1 MGRQKLISGHIR
13 KHKQSGLLYVVLSLP
28 KPEGGTE
35 AKWISTGLKD
45 QRGNK
50 KKADEI
56 LQNLR
61 REYTEKLEKAI
72 KPGNEMLF
80 GDFMIFW
87 LSTVKGDLKQT
98 TYNGYYS
105 NIHKVIAP
113 YFNDE
118 NITLAELTAE
128 HIEEFYSEQLLRVKP
143 NTVLRYH
150 ANIHKALRFAAKKR
164 DKPWYKPFIME
175 EVEPPS
181 PNDFE
186 AKFLNEDKV
195 VELAQAVKGREMEL
209 PVLLGAYYGLRRGEV
224 LGLRWSC
231 IDFEN
236 NAILINHSVCELTIK
251 GKRQF
256 VFQTPKSKA
265 SIRSLPLDAISKD
278 ILLQK
283 MQEQKEYRDMFGKSY
298 NKAYLDYVLV
308 NPMGELMR
316 PDKISKKFSDLAER
330 LGHGRMRFHDL
341 RHTCASIMIARG
353 VSMKQVQ
360 EWLGHSD
367 YQLTA
372 NRYSHLEFQSK
383 IQAAETVTWIQRL
396 GPAPI
401 SNHAVS
407 V

>member
-1 MGRQKLISGHIR
+1 MGRQALISGHVR
-13 KHKQSGLLYVVLSLP
+13 SHKQSGTLYVVLSVP
-28 KPEGGTE
+28 TPEGRKKP
-35 AKWISTGLKD
+35 KWIPTGLKD
-45 QRGNK
+45 IRGNK

-56 LQNLR
+56 LQQLR
-61 REYTEKLEKAI
+61 REYTDKLEKQ
-72 KPGNEMLF
+72 GNPVAGSDMLF

-87 LSTVKGDLKQT
+87 LTTVKSGLKQT
-98 TYNGYYS
+98 TYGGYYG
-105 NIHKVIAP
+105 NIHNVIAP
-113 YFNDE
+113 YFNGE
-118 NITLAELTAE
+118 GVTLQELTAD

-143 NTVLRYH
+143 NTVRRYH
-150 ANIHKALRFAAKKR
+150 ANIHKALRFAAKKK

-186 AKFLNEDKV
+186 ARFLNENKV
-195 VELAQAVKGREMEL
+195 VELVQAVTGRDIEL
-209 PVLLGAYYGLRRGEV
+209 PILLGAFYGLRRGEA

-236 NAILINHSVCELTIK
+236 NSILINHTVCMMQVNKERKYI
-251 GKRQF
+251 
-256 VFQTPKSKA
+256 FQSPKSKA
-265 SIRSLPLDAISKD
+265 SIRSLPLDPVFKE
-278 ILLQK
+278 ILLK
-283 MQEQKEYRDMFGKSY
+283 TKREQDEYRRMFGKSY
-298 NKAYLDYVLV
+298 NREYRDYVLV

-316 PDKISKKFSDLAER
+316 PDKISKKFHEVAER
-330 LGHGRMRFHDL
+330 MGYGKMRYHDL

-383 IQAAETVTWIQRL
+383 IQAAESVTWLGRI
-396 GPAPI
+396 GPA
-401 SNHAVS
+401 AVA